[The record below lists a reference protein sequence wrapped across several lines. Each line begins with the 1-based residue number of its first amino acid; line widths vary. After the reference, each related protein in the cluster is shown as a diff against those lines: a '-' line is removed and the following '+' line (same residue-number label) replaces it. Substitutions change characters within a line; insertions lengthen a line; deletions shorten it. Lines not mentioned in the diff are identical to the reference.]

1 MSVIGLTLDGQDGDV
16 DESGFTPGGEQGP
29 DSDTH
34 KLPTQTATGERG
46 WGPPTE
52 PYGMRY
58 DEPRSHRPRRSWPP
72 ALVAL
77 VASLVGALA
86 GGGIVAALDDD
97 GGGGGRAATSRPSR
111 NTSVIADPQDIQG
124 VLARVQPG
132 VASIRT
138 EAFRQSD
145 LFGLAPTSGAG
156 TGMVV
161 TPDGEVLTN
170 QHVVAGA
177 TRIRVTLFGE
187 TEPRDADLIGGD
199 PSADVALLKIRDA
212 RNLPTV
218 TLGDSSELKVGDDVV
233 AIGHALAL
241 PGGPTVTT
249 GIVSALDRSIDAGAE
264 QLSGLI
270 QTDAAINPGNSGG
283 PLVNSEGEVVGINTA
298 VIQNAGNAF
307 AQNIGLA
314 IAINRVR
321 PVLEQIRSGRPVVT
335 SRAFLGVSSQTVTPE
350 INRQFDLG
358 ADEGA
363 VVFEVTP
370 GSPAENA
377 GLRRGDVITRFAG
390 KPVRTAAELVE
401 LVRAQK
407 PGDEVE
413 VVYVRFGN
421 EGRTKLTLGARQTTA
436 Q

>member
-1 MSVIGLTLDGQDGDV
+1 MSVIGLTFDGQDGDV
-16 DESGFTPGGEQGP
+16 DETGFTTGGPQEP
-29 DSDTH
+29 DTH
-34 KLPTQTATGERG
+34 ILPAQPHDRY
-46 WGPPTE
+46 E
-52 PYGMRY
+52 PRY
-58 DEPRSHRPRRSWPP
+58 DEPYRPRRRGWPAGLI
-72 ALVAL
+72 ALA
-77 VASLVGALA
+77 ASLVGALA

-97 GGGGGRAATSRPSR
+97 GDGGSGRGGTSAPSR

-124 VLARVQPG
+124 VLAKVQPG

-138 EAFRQSD
+138 EAFRESD
-145 LFGLAPTSGAG
+145 FFGLAPTTGAG

-177 TRIRVTLFGE
+177 TRIRVTLYGE
-187 TEPRDADLIGGD
+187 TEPRDADLVGGD
-199 PSADVALLKIRDA
+199 PSADVALLKIRNA
-212 RNLPTV
+212 RDLPTV
-218 TLGDSSELKVGDDVV
+218 KLGDSSKLRVGDDVV

-283 PLVNSEGEVVGINTA
+283 PLVNSDGEVIGINTA

-314 IAINRVR
+314 IAMNRVR
-321 PVLEQIRSGRPVVT
+321 PVLDQIRSGRPVVT
-335 SRAFLGVSSQTVTPE
+335 SRAFLGVSSQTLTPE
-350 INRQFDLG
+350 IRRQFDFG
-358 ADEGA
+358 AEEGA
-363 VVFEVTP
+363 VVVEVTA

-377 GLRRGDVITRFAG
+377 GLRPGDVITRFAD
-390 KPVRTAAELVE
+390 KPVRTAEELVE
-401 LVRAQK
+401 LVRAGK
-407 PGDEVE
+407 PGDQVE
-413 VVYVRFGN
+413 VVWVRGGN
-421 EGRTKLTLGARQTTA
+421 ERRATVTLGARQTTA